1 MIKGGAPTSRSCV
14 IGDWHHGVSC
24 MDDRIVTV
32 FGGTGFLGR
41 HVVRRLRANGFA
53 VRVASRHPDPAPHR
67 DPKVQSIR
75 ADIRIPL
82 SIEAALVNAWGV
94 VNAASL
100 YVEHGAD
107 TFHAIHVKAARVIA
121 QTACEAGVER
131 LIQISGIGADTASP
145 SLYVRKRAEGEHAVQ
160 MAFPGAVIVRPAV
173 MFGDDGGFVTTVLD
187 LMRKLPAYP
196 MFGRGQTRMQP
207 VAVDDVSE
215 AIARIFARP
224 ESQPSLYEFGGPD
237 VFTYEDFLR
246 SVARDAGLR
255 PFLVPLPFGAWH
267 VLARIAENLPRP
279 PVTRNQ
285 VELMEVDTVTASHMP
300 GLRELGITPQPVR
313 QTVRDLAHA

>member
-1 MIKGGAPTSRSCV
+1 MN
-14 IGDWHHGVSC
+14 
-24 MDDRIVTV
+24 DRIVTV

-53 VRVASRHPDPAPHR
+53 VRVASRHPERADHR
-67 DPKVQSIR
+67 DPKIQSIR
-75 ADIRIPL
+75 VDIRNPL

-94 VNAASL
+94 VNAVSL
-100 YVEHGAD
+100 YVEHGVD
-107 TFHAIHVKAARVIA
+107 TFHAIHVKAARAIA
-121 QTACEAGVER
+121 LAAREAGVER

-160 MAFPGAVIVRPAV
+160 SAFRDAVILRPAV
-173 MFGDDGGFVTTVLD
+173 MFGDDGGFVATVLD

-196 MFGRGQTRMQP
+196 MFGRGQTRLQP
-207 VAVDDVSE
+207 VAVDDVAE
-215 AIARIFARP
+215 AIARILMRP
-224 ESQPSLYEFGGPD
+224 ERQPVLYEFGGPD
-237 VFTYEDFLR
+237 IFTYEDFHR
-246 SVARDAGLR
+246 RVARDAGLR

-285 VELMEVDTVTASHMP
+285 VELMEVDTVASPHMP

-313 QTVRDLAHA
+313 QTVRDLAHAGR